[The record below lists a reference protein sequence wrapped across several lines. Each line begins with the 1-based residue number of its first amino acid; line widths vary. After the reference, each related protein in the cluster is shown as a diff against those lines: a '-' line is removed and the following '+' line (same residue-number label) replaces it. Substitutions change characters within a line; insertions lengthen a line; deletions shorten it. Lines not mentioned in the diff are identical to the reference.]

1 MDKHVQKQK
10 GGDNSQNL
18 QAGRDLFYIE
28 VSESDQKD
36 FGIIDEIFNN
46 VIKDLQSNDH
56 QADREHVNLS
66 KKIEINFS
74 DESDRQRVRE
84 YFKYAYTKVALIEKR
99 IREEEAETQKGLHSH
114 IFGKYNALKDA
125 KLSNIDILEELCK
138 QFVITG
144 KENNPDYTEIARAF
158 VLFFFDD
165 CTIFEKTDEE
175 K

>member
-1 MDKHVQKQK
+1 MDKHVQNQK
-10 GGDNSQNL
+10 GGDNSKNC
-18 QAGRDLFYIE
+18 QAGRDLWYLN
-28 VSESDQKD
+28 VSKSDEKD
-36 FGIIDEIFNN
+36 FGIIDEIFKN
-46 VIKDLQSNDH
+46 VIKDLQSSDH
-56 QADREHVNLS
+56 QDDREHVNLS
-66 KKIEINFS
+66 KKIEINFG

-99 IREEEAETQKGLHSH
+99 IREEEAEIQKGLNGH

-125 KLSNIDILEELCK
+125 KLSNIKIIEELCK
-138 QFVITG
+138 QFIITG

-165 CTIFEKTDEE
+165 CTIFEKTDNE